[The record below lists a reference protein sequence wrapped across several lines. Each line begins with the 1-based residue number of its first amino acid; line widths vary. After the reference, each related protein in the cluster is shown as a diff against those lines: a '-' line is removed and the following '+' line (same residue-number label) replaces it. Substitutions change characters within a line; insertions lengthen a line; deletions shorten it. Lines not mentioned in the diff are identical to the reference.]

1 MNKQT
6 VPNQNFLHKLYAG
19 NTTANQRIYH
29 KLQKSNQ
36 RSKWCFPADGVYGL
50 HAVYICE
57 YDQNFK
63 LLASKIPELLE
74 YKDLL
79 KRIVCNT
86 NLRNC
91 MLRRCDHCPTMNSLR
106 TYLLELFNMHE
117 IENLLCYQ
125 WQKDKNF
132 YTMMQLNSTIE
143 EFLDKVWKQAKFL
156 CEHHYIKNSPGIEL
170 TNFK

>member
-1 MNKQT
+1 M
-6 VPNQNFLHKLYAG
+6 
-19 NTTANQRIYH
+19 
-29 KLQKSNQ
+29 
-36 RSKWCFPADGVYGL
+36 
-50 HAVYICE
+50 
-57 YDQNFK
+57 
-63 LLASKIPELLE
+63 
-74 YKDLL
+74 L

-91 MLRRCDHCPTMNSLR
+91 MLRSCDHCPTMNSLR
-106 TYLLELFNMHE
+106 TYLLELFNMHD

-125 WQKDKNF
+125 RQKDKNF

-170 TNFK
+170 TNFKWFVKKPRCQRHQGPLQVQKFWGFVNCFCHVFCHLLNQRKSSTLKHAVVNNKFYNQNGIRNCQVI